1 MKTIMDCER
10 NPKPA
15 YFAYR
20 NALEPM
26 LVSLRTDRFAYFDG
40 EELSV
45 EAYVANDTAKSGK
58 YTLVYECDGKCGKT
72 EFELAACEV
81 TYVSNPVL
89 TLKADKR
96 KRLTLKAILLDE
108 NGEVV
113 THNSLDFEV
122 FPKVDLPC
130 EKNCDIIYLDAPG
143 EYEIAGKKVTVKA
156 SAMSPLHFVSRDTG
170 HPAVSNFLPHDFS
183 YWYDAASDMI
193 TPIAENTFT
202 LDGATPILTSG
213 NTNDRGKWEKTLA
226 CAEINDGGKKY
237 VITTID
243 LRQENPVAKIFL
255 KNLYGI

>member
-10 NPKPA
+10 RPKPA

-58 YTLVYECDGKCGKT
+58 YTLVYECDGMSGKT
-72 EFELAACEV
+72 EFELLPCDVA
-81 TYVSNPVL
+81 YVSNPVL
-89 TLKADKR
+89 TLAADTR
-96 KRLTLKAILLDE
+96 KKLTLKAILLDE

-130 EKNCDIIYLDAPG
+130 EKNCDIIYLDTPG
-143 EYEIAGKKVTVKA
+143 EYEIAGEKVTVKR
-156 SAMSPLHFVSRDTG
+156 SAMLPLHFVSRKTG
-170 HPAVSNFLPHDFS
+170 HPAVLDFMPHDFS
-183 YWYDAASDMI
+183 YWYDKRSDMI

-202 LDGATPILTSG
+202 LEGTTPILTSG
-213 NTNDRGKWEKTLA
+213 NTDENGKWGKALA
-226 CAEINDGGKKY
+226 CAEITKDGKRY
-237 VITTID
+237 IITTID
-243 LRQENPVAKIFL
+243 LREENPVCKIFL
-255 KNLYGI
+255 DNL